1 ESNHSCALH
10 TPETSP
16 SGRLEGAGPG
26 GSAVYA
32 RWRPANTGLTERTV
46 YQDIL
51 AHLPIGALRCY
62 GFVHAGGQ
70 GSETRGQG
78 SAGPDLTPD
87 PSPLTPGAGGLL
99 IEASVSQLN
108 LLEARWSQVES
119 FCDRMPG
126 TLVHGDFVGKNMNIR
141 TSTDGLALM
150 VFDWETAG
158 WGTPA
163 ADVAKVDLDAYWAV
177 VRE

>member
-1 ESNHSCALH
+1 MRATALPH
-10 TPETSP
+10 PSSLIPHPSLAGVKPMSERAMIEITGAPLVAHPALQAWRKLQPGPVEPNSIRVLQTRETSR
-16 SGRLEGAGPG
+16 SCRLEGAGPG

-51 AHLPIGALRCY
+51 ARLPIGALRCY

-87 PSPLTPGAGGLL
+87 PSPLTPGGGWLFLEDAGG
-99 IEASVSQLN
+99 EAYL
-108 LLEARWSQVES
+108 
-119 FCDRMPG
+119 P
-126 TLVHGDFVGKNMNIR
+126 
-141 TSTDGLALM
+141 TDASHRALA
-150 VFDWETAG
+150 
-158 WGTPA
+158 
-163 ADVAKVDLDAYWAV
+163 
-177 VRE
+177 